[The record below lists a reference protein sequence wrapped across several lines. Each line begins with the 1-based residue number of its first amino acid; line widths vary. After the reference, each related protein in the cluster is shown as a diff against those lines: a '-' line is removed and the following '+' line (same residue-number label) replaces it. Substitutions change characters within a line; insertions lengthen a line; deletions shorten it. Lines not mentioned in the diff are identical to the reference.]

1 MFFEVRCPGCE
12 RRGWCPC
19 PDCVASLPAPA
30 SGPIG
35 GLAATVSL
43 FDHDEL
49 GARFVHALKLH
60 NDRAILRWLA
70 HSLVATVAARG
81 IEAELIT
88 WAPTTAAARR
98 ERGFDQAEL
107 LARAIARASGVR
119 VRSLL
124 RRIDGPTQHGRTRAQ
139 RLSGPRFELRRP
151 AAARSVLVV
160 DDVLTTGA
168 TLVSAAATLR
178 RSGVA
183 VVYGATCSRVG
194 GRSEAVVVAG
204 SSGS

>member
-124 RRIDGPTQHGRTRAQ
+124 RRIDGP
-139 RLSGPRFELRRP
+139 
-151 AAARSVLVV
+151 RST
-160 DDVLTTGA
+160 DAPEPSASPG
-168 TLVSAAATLR
+168 LVSNCGDLPR
-178 RSGVA
+178 RDRCWWS
-183 VVYGATCSRVG
+183 TMCSRPVRRLFRPLRPFDAAG
-194 GRSEAVVVAG
+194 SQWSTERPVAG
-204 SSGS
+204 SAAGPRQW